1 MATKMT
7 IPGIGAALMLGMA
20 CAKKYQPAGAAPPL
34 NASGTYSARESV
46 YSSTCGP
53 RLARK
58 ETFLVE
64 VYQPPNAR
72 TVRLTVAGLSYD
84 ATIDAD
90 GYFSTTSLVVPSGQ
104 VTSSTTG
111 LGGRFTATGFT
122 SRVSIKT
129 VEPVRAARA
138 GEPTTVACEY
148 QLRWEA
154 EKQ

>member
-34 NASGTYSARESV
+34 NASGTYYAQESL

-53 RLARK
+53 MAARK
-58 ETFLVE
+58 EKFLVE

-72 TVRLTVAGLSYD
+72 TVRLTVAGVSYD

-90 GYFSTTSLVVPSGQ
+90 GYFSTTSLVVPSGR
-104 VTSSTTG
+104 TTTSTTG
-111 LGGRFTATGFT
+111 LGGRFTASGFT

-129 VEPVRAARA
+129 VEPLRAARA
-138 GEPTTVACEY
+138 GEPTARTCEY
-148 QLRWEA
+148 QMRWEA